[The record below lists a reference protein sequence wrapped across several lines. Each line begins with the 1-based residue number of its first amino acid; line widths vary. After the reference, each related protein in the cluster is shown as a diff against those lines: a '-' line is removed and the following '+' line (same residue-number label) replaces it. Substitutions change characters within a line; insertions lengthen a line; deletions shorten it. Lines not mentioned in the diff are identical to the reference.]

1 MGREVKIAPSILAA
15 DFANFGKEIQA
26 VEAQG
31 ADWIHVDVMDGHF
44 VPNLTFG
51 PALCKAIRP
60 HVKSVMDVH
69 LMISP
74 VDPYIAEYAEAGADI
89 ITAHYEATDHPHRTM
104 QAIRAAGC
112 KAGIAL
118 TSQGKKT
125 KQSCFFLNAASMRL
139 GICRH
144 LLVRSEP
151 AS

>member
-1 MGREVKIAPSILAA
+1 MKMDLRIMGREVKIAPSILAA
-15 DFANFGKEIQA
+15 DFANFGKEIRA

-60 HVKSVMDVH
+60 HIKSVMDVH

-74 VDPYIAEYAEAGADI
+74 VEQYIDEYAEAGADI

-104 QAIRAAGC
+104 QAIRASGC

-118 TSQGKKT
+118 
-125 KQSCFFLNAASMRL
+125 N
-139 GICRH
+139 
-144 LLVRSEP
+144 P
-151 AS
+151 ATPAESVEY